1 VALIV
6 EDGTGLVDAESYIA
20 VADATTYH
28 ANRGNAAWAALAS
41 DAVREQLLRKATDYM
56 VQVYRLR
63 WKGWRVTTTQALD
76 WPRSEVERADYA
88 ALQTNGYTTISGDYY
103 YPADEV
109 PREVTWACAELA
121 LKANDGDLA
130 ADIEQLIKREK
141 VGPIEVEYADYSR
154 AEKVF
159 RAIDLLLAPFL
170 NGMSGTFRKVIRT

>member
-1 VALIV
+1 MALIV
-6 EDGTGLVDAESYIA
+6 ETGTGDPTSESYIA

-28 ANRGNAAWAALAS
+28 ANRGNAAWATLAS
-41 DAVREQLLRKATDYM
+41 DTIREQLLRKATDYM

-63 WKGWRVTTTQALD
+63 WKGTRVSVEQALD
-76 WPRSEVERADYA
+76 WPRNWVERADYGQGHPE
-88 ALQTNGYTTISGDYY
+88 LTVGGIFY

-130 ADIEQLIKREK
+130 SDIEQLIKREK

-159 RAIDLLLAPFL
+159 RAIDLMLAPFL
-170 NGMSGTFRKVIRT
+170 SGMGGTFRKVTRT